1 MDPVTTER
9 LWLRDDRGPFR
20 VESVLLV
27 QHDGTSRDR
36 RAAIARAVHKAM
48 AVQVQPV
55 RGTDGQVH
63 QQVTRPNTVPM
74 ELRWTTTG
82 AAAIYVGAE
91 HPRLAGAVM
100 MRRSGK

>member
-9 LWLRDDRGPFR
+9 LWLRDDRGEAR

-27 QHDGTSRDR
+27 QHDGTPRDR
-36 RAAIARAVHKAM
+36 RVTIARAVHQAM

-55 RGTDGQVH
+55 RGTDGQVR

-74 ELRWTTTG
+74 ELRWTPTG
-82 AAAIYVGAE
+82 AAAIYVGDK
-91 HPRLAGAVM
+91 HPHQVGAVM

>member
-9 LWLRDDRGPFR
+9 LWLRDDRGAAR
-20 VESVLLV
+20 VESMLLV
-27 QHDGTSRDR
+27 QHDGTPRDR
-36 RAAIARAVHKAM
+36 RVAIAHAVQRAM

-55 RGTDGQVH
+55 RGTDGQVR
-63 QQVTRPNTVPM
+63 QQVTRPNTVPV
-74 ELRWTTTG
+74 ELRWTRTG